1 VFCGKWFAG
10 AGLRR
15 FDWPT
20 DMSGLREGK
29 VFPLDANGI
38 GLLSTGRGG
47 EADVLP
53 VVATVVA
60 TVDFHGLGLRLSVCR
75 FFPFNEGTRGG
86 FIKGSKVACVLEKL
100 WSGSLLGGIQAHRFA
115 QRSVRH
121 FLRLNTPHRC
131 GYLFRSSPPPGLPA
145 RSPA

>member
-1 VFCGKWFAG
+1 MG
-10 AGLRR
+10 
-15 FDWPT
+15 
-20 DMSGLREGK
+20 GLREGK
-29 VFPLDANGI
+29 VFPLDANGS
-38 GLLSTGRGG
+38 GLLNTGRGG

-115 QRSVRH
+115 KRSVRH
-121 FLRLNTPHRC
+121 FLRLNTPHIR
-131 GYLFRSSPPPGLPA
+131 GYLLCPLTPHVQVSYG
-145 RSPA
+145 SPATAPHATRDGGR